1 MSFPVLVQE
10 VDGGLD
16 HFYLDNLWMTFPPEA
31 PQLATHLP
39 LQPREQR
46 CPAPDSLTLTL
57 PLTLPLFLTLTLSLP
72 LTLTL
77 R

>member
-1 MSFPVLVQE
+1 MSFRVLVQE

-46 CPAPDSLTLTL
+46 CPALSLT
-57 PLTLPLFLTLTLSLP
+57 PCPCP
-72 LTLTL
+72 
-77 R
+77 